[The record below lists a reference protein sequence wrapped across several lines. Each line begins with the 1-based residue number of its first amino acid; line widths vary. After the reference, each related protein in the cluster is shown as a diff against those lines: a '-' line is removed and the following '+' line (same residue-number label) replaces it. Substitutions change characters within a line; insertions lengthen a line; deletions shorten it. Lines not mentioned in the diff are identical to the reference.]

1 MALLA
6 ELANEYGVRII
17 GDGGEDTSVAIV
29 RSAANTLPALQI
41 GRTVNGTASLA
52 PLRIEGGSAASA
64 AVLGFRSAISV
75 TSIILTSAAQFDY
88 AVAVEVNGE
97 ARYIPLIK
105 AAGLIG
111 AAAHS

>member
-1 MALLA
+1 MALIHDLD
-6 ELANEYGVRII
+6 NEYGVRII
-17 GDGGEDTSVAIV
+17 GDGGEDTATAQILSG
-29 RSAANTLPALQI
+29 SATLPAVQV
-41 GRTVNGTASLA
+41 GRTVAGTASVA
-52 PLRIEGGSAASA
+52 PLRIAGVSAASG
-64 AVLGFRSAISV
+64 AVMGFRSAISV

-105 AAGLIG
+105 AAGLVG

>member
-1 MALLA
+1 MALIHDLD
-6 ELANEYGVRII
+6 NEYGVRII
-17 GDGGEDTSVAIV
+17 GDGGEDTAVAQV
-29 RSAANTLPALQI
+29 TSASATLPAILV
-41 GRTVNGTASLA
+41 GRTVNGNASVA
-52 PLRIEGGSAASA
+52 PLRIAGGSAASA
-64 AVLGFRSAISV
+64 AVLGIRSAISI